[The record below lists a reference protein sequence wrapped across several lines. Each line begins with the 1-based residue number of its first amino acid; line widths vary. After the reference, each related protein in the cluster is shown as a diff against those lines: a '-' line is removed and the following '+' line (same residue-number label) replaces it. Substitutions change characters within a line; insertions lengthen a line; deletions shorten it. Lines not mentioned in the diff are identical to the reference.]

1 MIRKSCI
8 TSHPV
13 SAGCYKRKRF
23 KLFSSTFFTTL
34 GVEFLTSCDVVILN
48 KKMAAIFTKMDE
60 KWWRIFKE
68 TLNEKWWMMCS
79 LRKGKWKW
87 IGLFF
92 SWEKEKK
99 LKKKM
104 FLWLRK
110 RFGSPDLHFL
120 FFLSVFLKGKSTM
133 FSEMKITFVWQLLC
147 VFVLYGT
154 LGFLLLLFLVRLPV
168 SLCSSGRFETSVF
181 QSSGESSVHFYKS
194 WFPLLRW
201 SRADT
206 QVHFSNLEALGLRL
220 RIFQKFRTKKKLF
233 LR

>member
-99 LKKKM
+99 LKKKSFCGFVSGSDLRISISCFFCLC
-104 FLWLRK
+104 FLKEKAQCFLKWKLRSFDSCCVCLCCTALWDFFYCYFWWDF
-110 RFGSPDLHFL
+110 RFL
-120 FFLSVFLKGKSTM
+120 FAVLDASKRVYSSLLVNLLSISINPDSDF
-133 FSEMKITFVWQLLC
+133 FVD
-147 VFVLYGT
+147 
-154 LGFLLLLFLVRLPV
+154 P
-168 SLCSSGRFETSVF
+168 GRTHRCTS
-181 QSSGESSVHFYKS
+181 QTWKH
-194 WFPLLRW
+194 
-201 SRADT
+201 
-206 QVHFSNLEALGLRL
+206 
-220 RIFQKFRTKKKLF
+220 
-233 LR
+233 